1 MCIAKPFNCF
11 NLEENFTFFEVQ
23 AERTLQP
30 MRLKSAN
37 SSMLLSDTLASVTIL
52 DLNALLKENHV
63 ISFLEVSIIPSV
75 NVYFLIVYSQ

>member
-30 MRLKSAN
+30 IRLKSAN

-63 ISFLEVSIIPSV
+63 ISFLEVFIISLV